1 MADKK
6 KILVVDDELDI
17 RTYLSTLF
25 EDNGYA
31 TVLAQDGE
39 DARRQVEANPPD
51 LITLDISMPEKSG
64 VKFYRE
70 IKEDERWKKIPVIIV
85 TGVSGDFQKFIS
97 TRHQVPPPEGFISKP
112 IDREEILGMVKRLTG
127 G

>member
-112 IDREEILGMVKRLTG
+112 IDREEILGLVKKFTC
-127 G
+127 